1 MAFCSKLS
9 SSHFFLSSFDLRR
22 NFVMYKI
29 LIGGIVLL
37 LSSACLPRIGSL
49 PEKNPSSLPQAA
61 ETQPSLFTPSEL
73 EEFFSREY
81 APSEMEVSS
90 LPPLPSTNGVSVG
103 KLELPISEESND
115 DFNLEVLPRD
125 QLKKEPNFD
134 IPIVINAKVEQFIQY
149 FQTTLRNR
157 FSNWLARSEKYVPIM
172 RNLLKENGLPEDLVY
187 MALIES
193 GFNPYAY
200 SRMKASGPWQFIYL
214 TGKKY
219 GLKVNWWVDERRDP
233 EKSTIAAAKYL
244 KDLYD
249 MFECWYLAAAGYNAG
264 EKKIASAMKRYRT
277 EDFWELAKYRYLKQE
292 TKDYVPQMI
301 AAALIA
307 KDPQKYGFADIEYEE
322 PLHYAK
328 VKVPA
333 ATDLRLIAR
342 ACGITLE
349 ELKDLNPEL
358 SRWCTPPDDPE
369 YEIKIPSGQKE
380 LFLSHFESLQPKEKT
395 EFKTHI
401 VKKGET
407 LRRIARRYRID
418 VEPILELNRFEKTS
432 RLFAGMHL
440 LIPIPKQSELKP
452 TQAVSKDLDE
462 KSRASKSDEIIYTIK
477 KGDTLWSIAMEMG
490 VNIGALSR
498 WNNLNP
504 ETKLMPGDLV
514 KIKVAS
520 GRESFETSTNGNGKR
535 EIIYVVKAGD
545 TLWGI
550 AKKYNVAVPD
560 IKKWNN
566 LNGKD
571 RIYPSDRLK
580 LKVRELKS
588 STLNFDHIPSRRPHD
603 RQRSYRSG
611 QSFLALR
618 TPSH

>member
-1 MAFCSKLS
+1 M
-9 SSHFFLSSFDLRR
+9 H
-22 NFVMYKI
+22 KI
-29 LIGGIVLL
+29 LIGGIILM
-37 LSSACLPRIGSL
+37 LSSACLPHIGPL
-49 PEKNPSSLPQAA
+49 PGKNPSSLLQTPDA
-61 ETQPSLFTPSEL
+61 QPSLFTESEL

-81 APSEMEVSS
+81 PPSKVETSS
-90 LPPLPSTNGVSVG
+90 LPPIPSANGVPMS

-125 QLKKEPNFD
+125 QLRKEPSFD
-134 IPIVINAKVEQFIQY
+134 IPIVVNAKVEQFIQY

-157 FSNWLARSEKYVPIM
+157 FSNWLARSEKYIPFM

-200 SRMKASGPWQFIYL
+200 SRSKASGPWQFIYL

-264 EKKIASAMKRYRT
+264 ERKIASAMKRYGT
-277 EDFWELAKYRYLKQE
+277 EDFWELAKYRYLKKE

-307 KDPQKYGFADIEYEE
+307 KDPEKYGFTDIEYQE
-322 PLHYAK
+322 PLRYEK
-328 VKVPA
+328 VKVPR
-333 ATDLRLIAR
+333 ATDLRLIAK
-342 ACGITLE
+342 ACEITLE
-349 ELKDLNPEL
+349 DLKDLNPEL

-369 YEIKIPSGQKE
+369 YEIKIPFGQKE
-380 LFLSHFESLQPKEKT
+380 FFLKNFESLQSAEKT

-407 LRRIARRYRID
+407 IQRIARLYRIEGD
-418 VEPILELNRFEKTS
+418 PLLELNRLEKRS
-432 RLFAGMHL
+432 RLSAGMHL
-440 LIPIPKQSELKP
+440 LIPLPKQSDLKRA
-452 TQAVSKDLDE
+452 QMVSRDLDGR
-462 KSRASKSDEIIYTIK
+462 SPTSNSDEIIYTIK
-477 KGDTLWSIAMEMG
+477 KGDTLWSISNEMG

-498 WNNLNP
+498 WNNLHP
-504 ETKLMPGDLV
+504 ETKLMPGDRL
-514 KIKVAS
+514 KIRVTRGS
-520 GRESFETSTNGNGKR
+520 ESSETFQNGNGKR

-550 AKKYNVAVPD
+550 AKKYNLGVSD

-566 LNGKD
+566 LEGTD
-571 RIYPSDRLK
+571 RIYPSDKLK
-580 LKVRELKS
+580 LRVGELKS
-588 STLNFDHIPSRRPHD
+588 STLN
-603 RQRSYRSG
+603 
-611 QSFLALR
+611 
-618 TPSH
+618 

>member
-1 MAFCSKLS
+1 
-9 SSHFFLSSFDLRR
+9 
-22 NFVMYKI
+22 VIYKI
-29 LIGGIVLL
+29 LIGGIILL
-37 LSSACLPRIGSL
+37 LSSACLPHIGSL
-49 PEKNPSSLPQAA
+49 PEKNPSPLLQTA
-61 ETQPSLFTPSEL
+61 ETQPSLFTQSEL
-73 EEFFSREY
+73 EEFFSREHI
-81 APSEMEVSS
+81 PSKMEASF
-90 LPPLPSTNGVSVG
+90 PPMPSINGVSVS

-125 QLKKEPNFD
+125 RLKKEPSFD

-149 FQTTLRNR
+149 FQTTVRNQ
-157 FSNWLARSEKYVPIM
+157 FSNWLARSEKYIPFM

-219 GLKVNWWVDERRDP
+219 GLKANWWVDERRDP

-277 EDFWELAKYRYLKQE
+277 EDFWELAKYRYLKKE

-307 KDPQKYGFADIEYEE
+307 KDPEKYGFTDIEYQE
-322 PLHYAK
+322 PLRYEK

-333 ATDLRLIAR
+333 VTDLRLIAK
-342 ACGITLE
+342 ACEITLE
-349 ELKDLNPEL
+349 DLKDLNPEL

-369 YEIKIPSGQKE
+369 YEIKIPFGQKE
-380 LFLSHFESLQPKEKT
+380 LFLKNFESLQPAEKT

-401 VKKGET
+401 VKNGET
-407 LRRIARRYRID
+407 FQRIARLYRID
-418 VEPILELNRFEKTS
+418 VYPILELNRLEKRS
-432 RLFAGMHL
+432 RLSAGMHL
-440 LIPIPKQSELKP
+440 LIPLPKQSELKP
-452 TQAVSKDLDE
+452 AQMVSKDLDG
-462 KSRASKSDEIIYTIK
+462 KSRTSKSDEIIYTIK
-477 KGDTLWSIAMEMG
+477 KGDTLWSIANEMG

-498 WNNLNP
+498 WNKLNP
-504 ETKLMPGDLV
+504 ETKLMPGDQL
-514 KIKVAS
+514 KIRVTS
-520 GRESFETSTNGNGKR
+520 GSESSGTSQNGNGKR

-545 TLWGI
+545 TLWDI
-550 AKKYNVAVPD
+550 AKKYNLAVSD

-566 LNGKD
+566 LEGTD
-571 RIYPSDRLK
+571 RIYPLDRLK
-580 LKVRELKS
+580 LRVGELKS
-588 STLNFDHIPSRRPHD
+588 STLN
-603 RQRSYRSG
+603 
-611 QSFLALR
+611 
-618 TPSH
+618 